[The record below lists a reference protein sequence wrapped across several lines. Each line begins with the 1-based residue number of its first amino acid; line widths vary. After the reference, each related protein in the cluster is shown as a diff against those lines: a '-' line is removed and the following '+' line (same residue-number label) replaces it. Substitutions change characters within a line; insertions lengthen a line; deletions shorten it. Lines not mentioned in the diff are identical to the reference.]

1 MDNVYEKRYGTRLEV
16 FRGIAYETTGRLKKK
31 DLYKNR
37 HGRIVSIKRSLA
49 SKRINNLKDYI
60 NPPGIFQLHP
70 KKIHQK
76 IYQKAMVDSD
86 EEMELSA
93 PDSDSDIS
101 LTDDE

>member
-70 KKIHQK
+70 KKI
-76 IYQKAMVDSD
+76 YQKAMVDSD
-86 EEMELSA
+86 EEMKLSE

>member
-70 KKIHQK
+70 KKV
-76 IYQKAMVDSD
+76 MVDSD
-86 EEMELSA
+86 EEVMLSE

>member
-16 FRGIAYETTGRLKKK
+16 YRGIAYETTGRLKKE

-49 SKRINNLKDYI
+49 SKRINNLKGYI

-70 KKIHQK
+70 KKE
-76 IYQKAMVDSD
+76 MVDSD
-86 EEMELSA
+86 EEIVLSE
-93 PDSDSDIS
+93 PSSDSDVS

>member
-1 MDNVYEKRYGTRLEV
+1 MDNVYEKRYGSRLEV
-16 FRGIAYETTGRLKKK
+16 FRGIAYQTTGRLKKK
-31 DLYKNR
+31 DLYKNK

-76 IYQKAMVDSD
+76 VMVDSD
-86 EEMELSA
+86 EEVMLSE